1 MPQWFKEAG
10 GDLGDVHLAEQM
22 LGLEKAL
29 DIAKDKS
36 VLDLGCAE
44 GLISREFLKAGAK
57 SVTGID
63 IMQTYV
69 AIAIKLCKDF
79 ANAKFI
85 RSDLNAYS
93 KSSSRKKY
101 DVVLALAIIHKA
113 KKPADFLKL
122 AIDSCNSSGVIV
134 IRYPIRQSDGIIKS
148 KHCNNTCD
156 VIKTM
161 ADNGFV
167 SKGKLV
173 GPRGEVVEYW
183 ARITT
188 IATPK

>member
-1 MPQWFKEAG
+1 VHQWFKREGKEG
-10 GDLGDVHLAEQM
+10 GDRTLEEQM
-22 LGLEKAL
+22 LGIEKAL
-29 DIAKDKS
+29 DIAKGKS

-63 IMQTYV
+63 IMKTYIAV
-69 AIAIKLCKDF
+69 AVKLCKDF
-79 ANAKFI
+79 TNAKFI
-85 RSDLNAYS
+85 HSDLNAYIR
-93 KSSSRKKY
+93 SSNRKKY

-113 KKPADFLKL
+113 KKPNDFLKL
-122 AIDSCNSSGVIV
+122 AIGSCNPSGVIV

-148 KHCNNTCD
+148 KHCDNTCD

-167 SKGKLV
+167 SDGKFA
-173 GPRGEVVEYW
+173 GPKDEVVEYW
-183 ARITT
+183 TRSSI
-188 IATPK
+188 